1 MLTLKLDHR
10 LGPEVDDVGPA
21 GLARQVGAGVVQGAA
36 RVDGAAACLQ
46 RLGDPVSL
54 SENRFWLWFGCVRID
69 YPLSRTPEYPGLKRF
84 DPISGDIITL

>member
-1 MLTLKLDHR
+1 MVIVVLAFKLDHR

-54 SENRFWLWFGCVRID
+54 GENRFEIRLG
-69 YPLSRTPEYPGLKRF
+69 YPLNSNSE
-84 DPISGDIITL
+84 